1 MKRFEIG
8 SDGLTLS
15 LSTYGASALQL
26 QYQRF
31 PFSVLCGLPD
41 RLYPTHAQHFGAIA
55 GPVANRIANATA
67 MLAGS
72 ALSFEANE
80 GQNCLH
86 SGSNGLGRREWD
98 LAQHTENSALLS
110 IEQAD
115 GEGGFPGNRVFTAEY
130 ILSEDSQHNTHQ
142 LEVVLGMQSDMPTY
156 CNMAFHPYFCL
167 DGTGSILAHE
177 LAIAAYGYLET
188 NSEKLPTGRILD
200 LADSKFDFSV
210 PQPLKMLAEPDRD
223 VLDHHFCLHSAE
235 QQPPRF
241 EYQTMTAARLYSPVS
256 GISMAVETNQ
266 RGLQIYCPRRLP
278 DELVNRDN
286 TPFQAFPSICI
297 EPHMWPD
304 APNHENFPSILV
316 TPETAYLNR
325 SVFRFSADSLS
336 ANQA

>member
-1 MKRFEIG
+1 MKSFEI
-8 SDGLTLS
+8 SIDGLKLG
-15 LSTYGASALQL
+15 LSTWGASALQL
-26 QYQRF
+26 QYQQF
-31 PFSVLCGLPD
+31 PFSLLCGLPD
-41 RLYPTHAQHFGAIA
+41 RLYPTHAQHFGAVA

-67 MLAGS
+67 MLEDRRL
-72 ALSFEANE
+72 ALEANE

-86 SGSNGLGRREWD
+86 SGSNGLGRRQWD
-98 LAQHTENSALLS
+98 LAQHTDTSALFS

-115 GEGGFPGNRVFTAEY
+115 GEDGFPGNRVFTAQY

-142 LEVVLGMQSDMPTY
+142 LEVVLGMQTDMPTY

-167 DGTGSILAHE
+167 DGTGSILGHE

-188 NSEKLPTGRILD
+188 NSEKLPTGRILNMVN
-200 LADSKFDFSV
+200 SEFDFSD

-223 VLDHHFCLHSAE
+223 VLDHHFCLNSAE
-235 QQPPRF
+235 QPPLSDN
-241 EYQTMTAARLYSPVS
+241 QTMTAARLYSSVS
-256 GISMAVETNQ
+256 GISMVVETNQ

-278 DELVNRDN
+278 DELVSRCN

-304 APNHENFPSILV
+304 APNHNHFPSILV